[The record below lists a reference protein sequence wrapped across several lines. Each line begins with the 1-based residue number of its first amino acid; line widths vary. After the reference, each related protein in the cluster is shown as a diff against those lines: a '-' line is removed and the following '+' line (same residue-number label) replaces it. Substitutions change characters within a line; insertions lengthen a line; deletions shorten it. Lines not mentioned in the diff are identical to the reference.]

1 MSQLER
7 IYEELKTLPPHK
19 LAVAAQ
25 LIYGLREINPAERLA
40 TLERAGGSISQEEAD
55 AMAEALAGCR
65 RIDASE
71 W

>member
-7 IYEELKTLPPHK
+7 IYEELKALPPHK

-25 LIYGLREINPAERLA
+25 LIHGLSEVNSAERLA
-40 TLERAGGSISQEEAD
+40 TLERAGGSISREEAD

-65 RIDASE
+65 RIDPCE